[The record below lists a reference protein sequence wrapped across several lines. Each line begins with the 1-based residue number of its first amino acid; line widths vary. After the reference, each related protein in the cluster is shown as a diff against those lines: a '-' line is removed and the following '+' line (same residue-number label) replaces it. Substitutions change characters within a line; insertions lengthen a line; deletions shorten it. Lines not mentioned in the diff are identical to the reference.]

1 MKIKNQGRE
10 VDWGKPW
17 KTYDYYELFKKH
29 AGLDLNGASDSEL
42 RKKADELDL
51 KYEFSAGRGR
61 LIDIIYKKTVRSKLL
76 EPGFLVNPP
85 VE

>member
-1 MKIKNQGRE
+1 MII
-10 VDWGKPW
+10 
-17 KTYDYYELFKKH
+17 TSFSKKH

-61 LIDIIYKKTVRSKLL
+61 LIDIIYKKDCSVKTSGAGIPRESS
-76 EPGFLVNPP
+76 G
-85 VE
+85 